1 LADTSDQGRKPLEG
15 MSLIM
20 EPMAKKKTRAR
31 QRPRRVFTPEFKAQI
46 VELVQR
52 GERTV
57 PDVVRDFELTDSA
70 VRKWIT
76 QAERDTG
83 IRTDG
88 LTSDDKAEL
97 AALRKENTR
106 LREDV
111 EILKRA
117 TAFFAKETR

>member
-1 LADTSDQGRKPLEG
+1 
-15 MSLIM
+15 M
-20 EPMAKKKTRAR
+20 
-31 QRPRRVFTPEFKAQI
+31 PE
-46 VELVQR
+46 
-52 GERTV
+52 
-57 PDVVRDFELTDSA
+57 VVRDFELTDSV
-70 VRKWIT
+70 VRKWIA

-83 IRTDG
+83 TRTDG
-88 LTSDDKAEL
+88 LTSDEKAEL